1 MTTDLTGVLRQTDLL
16 RLVPDKDLEAV
27 IAASRLRPSAGV
39 R

>member
-16 RLVPDKDLEAV
+16 RLVPDGDLEAV
-27 IAASRLRPSAGV
+27 IAASRLRAFRGV